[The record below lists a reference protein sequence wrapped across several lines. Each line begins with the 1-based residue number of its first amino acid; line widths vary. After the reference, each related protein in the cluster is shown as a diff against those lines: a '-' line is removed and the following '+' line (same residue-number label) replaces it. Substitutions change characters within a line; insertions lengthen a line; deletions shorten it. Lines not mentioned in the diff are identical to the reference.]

1 MSLLHGK
8 DTETT
13 TLLDVIQTAEA
24 TDASHFDMIRL
35 ELDSGRELI
44 LVAVLADD
52 LEATGRILEGLQD
65 LQSAQ

>member
-24 TDASHFDMIRL
+24 TDSSHFDMIRL

>member
-13 TLLDVIQTAEA
+13 TLLHVIQAAEA
-24 TDASHFDMIRL
+24 SQSNHFELISL
-35 ELDSGRELI
+35 GLDSGRDLI

-52 LEATGRILEGLQD
+52 LDATRRVLEGLQD
-65 LQSAQ
+65 LQEVR

>member
-1 MSLLHGK
+1 MSLLNGK

-13 TLLDVIQTAEA
+13 TLLHVIQAAEA
-24 TDASHFDMIRL
+24 SQSNHFDLIHL

-44 LVAVLADD
+44 LVAVLADN
-52 LEATGRILEGLQD
+52 LGATGRILEGLQD